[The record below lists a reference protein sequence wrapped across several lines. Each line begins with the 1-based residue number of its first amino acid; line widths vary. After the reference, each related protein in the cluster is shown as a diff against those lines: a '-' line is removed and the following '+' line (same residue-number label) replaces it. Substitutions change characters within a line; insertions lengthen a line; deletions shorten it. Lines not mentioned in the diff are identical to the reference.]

1 MTGSKKKGHKG
12 RSGNGH
18 ANGGGEDPLSTSTYK
33 IIVVGG
39 GGVGKSALTIQFI
52 QSYFVTDYDPTIE
65 DSYTKQCVIDGQVAK
80 LDIIDTAGQDEF
92 SAMRDQYM
100 RCGQGFLLVFSLI
113 DKTSIAEIYRLHK
126 QILRIKDGD
135 EFPMILIGNKC
146 DLQRQRAVTNDM
158 VEEMKSQLKLP
169 YLETSAK
176 TRQNVEEAFYELV
189 RLIRNYQLKERPPIT
204 TVNTKPKKRA
214 FQRCTLL

>member
-1 MTGSKKKGHKG
+1 MTGKKKVAKG
-12 RSGNGH
+12 AR
-18 ANGGGEDPLSTSTYK
+18 EDPLSTSTYK

-65 DSYTKQCVIDGQVAK
+65 DSYTKQCVIDSQVAK

-113 DKTSIAEIYRLHK
+113 DKTSIPEIYRLHK
-126 QILRIKDGD
+126 QILRIKDSVD

-146 DLQRQRAVTNDM
+146 DLQRQRTVNS
-158 VEEMKSQLKLP
+158 EMIDELKSQLGITF
-169 YLETSAK
+169 LETSAK

-189 RLIRNYQLKERPPIT
+189 KLIRNYQYKERPPLDSSI
-204 TVNTKPKKRA
+204 KEKKRKIT
-214 FQRCTLL
+214 CTLI

>member
-1 MTGSKKKGHKG
+1 MLTKMSVSG
-12 RSGNGH
+12 RRKQQKR
-18 ANGGGEDPLSTSTYK
+18 GEDPLSSSTYK

-65 DSYTKQCVIDGQVAK
+65 DSYTKQCVIDQLVAK

-113 DKTSIAEIYRLHK
+113 DKASMSEIYRLHK

-146 DLQRQRAVTNDM
+146 DLQRQRLVSNSMADDLK
-158 VEEMKSQLKLP
+158 EELNLP

-189 RLIRNYQLKERPPIT
+189 RLIRNFQLKERPPL
-204 TVNTKPKKRA
+204 NLNRNEKK
-214 FQRCTLL
+214 QRFTNCNLL

>member
-1 MTGSKKKGHKG
+1 MTGRKKQQK
-12 RSGNGH
+12 RD
-18 ANGGGEDPLSTSTYK
+18 DPLSASTYK

-65 DSYTKQCVIDGQVAK
+65 DSYTKQCVIDSLVAK

-113 DKTSIAEIYRLHK
+113 DQSSITEVYRLHK

-146 DLQRQRAVTNDM
+146 DLQRQRVVTNENLD
-158 VEEMKSQLKLP
+158 EIKNQLKLP

-176 TRQNVEEAFYELV
+176 TRLNVDQAFHELV
-189 RLIRNYQLKERPPIT
+189 RLIRSYQLKERPPL
-204 TVNTKPKKRA
+204 NPNQNEKKHRLTH
-214 FQRCTLL
+214 CSLL